1 MTSRLPCWL
10 TDRLV
15 LPVVAAPM
23 FLVSGPELVLAA
35 CRAGIVGAFPFPN
48 ARTVSDLRG
57 WLELLSRELRDTDAP
72 YAANMIVHPTYGRL
86 DDELALLREFKPKIV
101 ITALGGPIR
110 VIEVVRGYDGLVFAD
125 VNSIAFAR
133 KAIIAGVDG
142 VVLVSSGAGGH
153 TGELSAFAFLQAVRE
168 LYNGPVVLAGA
179 IATGAAV
186 RAAEVMGADIV
197 YVGTPFIAAQ
207 ESRAVDAYKDMVV
220 ASTAADLIVTDAF
233 TGARASML
241 IPAIRAA
248 GHDPAKLSPR
258 RKIEIGDPHAETK
271 AWRDIWSAG
280 QGVGAIKAVEPA
292 ATIVARIACEYQ
304 KAVAAPLPRWRALG
318 DRRDEAFRS
327 G

>member
-1 MTSRLPCWL
+1 MSTRLPSWL

-15 LPVVAAPM
+15 LPLVAAPM

-48 ARTVSDLRG
+48 GRTLADLRR
-57 WLELLSRELRDTDAP
+57 WLELLGRELRDTDAP
-72 YAANMIVHPTYGRL
+72 YAANMIVHPTYARL

-110 VIEVVRGYDGLVFAD
+110 VIEVVREYGGLVFAD
-125 VNSIAFAR
+125 VNSVAFAH
-133 KAIIAGVDG
+133 KAAAAGANG
-142 VVLVSSGAGGH
+142 LVLVSSGAGGH

-168 LYNGPVVLAGA
+168 FYDGPIVLAGS

-186 RAAEVMGADIV
+186 RAAEIMGADLA

-207 ESRAVDAYKDMVV
+207 ESRAANAYKDMVV
-220 ASTAADLIVTDAF
+220 ASTIADLIITDAF

-248 GHDPAKLSPR
+248 GYDPKALPSG
-258 RKIEIGDPHAETK
+258 RKIDVGDPQAEYK
-271 AWRDIWSAG
+271 AWKNIWSAG
-280 QGVGAIKAVEPA
+280 QGVGSVKSVEPA
-292 ATIVARIACEYQ
+292 ATIVERIKREYED
-304 KAVAAPLPRWRALG
+304 AVAAPRPAWRA
-318 DRRDEAFRS
+318 FR
-327 G
+327 GA